1 VKSDIAK
8 AKALLEDND
17 YVVVRMAE
25 PNWHDMAF
33 RLNEEFIAIRLD
45 EAHPVFLRPK
55 ELCDLIGIERHTL
68 YRNLKR
74 PDCPKVKQERGPK
87 RNLVRI
93 QPTPEFIQYLLRNK
107 RSSS

>member
-1 VKSDIAK
+1 MMDVARAK
-8 AKALLEDND
+8 EFLEGEG
-17 YVVVRMAE
+17 YVVVLRAE
-25 PNWHDMAF
+25 PGWQEQAF
-33 RLNEEFIAIRLD
+33 LLNEEYIAIKLVGGQCD
-45 EAHPVFLRPK
+45 FIRPT
-55 ELCDLIGIERHTL
+55 ELCNLIGIERHTL